1 MKPARR
7 SRIRN
12 EKAGVSRGAT
22 ARSRSNRPPSDR
34 PARRRSGNGPTA
46 PTQRAR
52 DAGVLR
58 LVERRE
64 NSLLSLFELSHE
76 LGVALDVYAIAQLSL
91 LSLMGHFGTRLAA
104 LWMRVDERAA
114 GVVPVRHFGLRDE
127 DARALGAVLETCAT
141 AQLERQSGP
150 ARLAAWISTPQVG
163 DAVAAGLSVVVPVS
177 AQGRLLGLIAVGE
190 RLDGEPY
197 ASFDLEYLSTAAGM
211 VGVALD
217 NARLYHQILE
227 ANRRLLESNQQLAE
241 LDRLKSEFLQNVN
254 HELRTPLTVIV
265 GYLEVLRQG
274 THLDETAQ
282 RAVNVCVEQAHKLD
296 TMVRD
301 LLDFSEPQETMR
313 PAHIESADLE
323 PLLAAYV
330 RGRRPGVVTGLR
342 EISLVAEPGLP
353 AVRCDRRSLTRVLDE
368 LMDNAVKFTMPG
380 SRIVVRAASHTG
392 GAEVV
397 IEVEDDG
404 PGIPPERVA
413 TLFQAFRQGDG
424 STTREAG
431 GLGLGLALATR
442 LCDAMEG
449 RLEVE
454 SEPGRG
460 STFRVRLKTAA
471 SAA

>member
-7 SRIRN
+7 SRTRN
-12 EKAGVSRGAT
+12 EKTKV
-22 ARSRSNRPPSDR
+22 ARSRSSRR
-34 PARRRSGNGPTA
+34 PARRPRPSAKGPASGPALT
-46 PTQRAR
+46 RATG

-76 LGVALDVYAIAQLSL
+76 LGVGLDVYAIAQLSL
-91 LSLMGHFGTRLAA
+91 LNLMGHFGTRVAA
-104 LWMRVDERAA
+104 LWMRVDEHAA

-127 DARALGAVLETCAT
+127 HARVLGAVLETCAT

-150 ARLAAWISTPQVG
+150 ARLAAWISTPHVA
-163 DAVAAGLSVVVPVS
+163 DAVAAGLAVVVPVS
-177 AQGRLLGLIAVGE
+177 AQGRLLGLIAVGP
-190 RLDGEPY
+190 RLDGESY
-197 ASFDLEYLSTAAGM
+197 AAFDLEYLSTAAGM

-241 LDRLKSEFLQNVN
+241 LDRLKSEFLQSVN

-274 THLDETAQ
+274 TPLDENGE
-282 RAVNVCVEQAHKLD
+282 RAVNVSIEQARKLD
-296 TMVRD
+296 AMIKD
-301 LLDFSEPQETMR
+301 LLDFSEPHEHVR
-313 PAHIESADLE
+313 AVLIEPVELE
-323 PLLAAYV
+323 PLLAGYV
-330 RGRRPGVVTGLR
+330 RGRRPGVVLGLR
-342 EISLVAEPGLP
+342 EISLEAEPQLP
-353 AVRCDRRSLTRVLDE
+353 AARCDRRSLTRVLDE
-368 LMDNAVKFTMPG
+368 LVDNAVKFTLPG
-380 SRIVVRAASHTG
+380 TRIVVRAARHPDPSRS
-392 GAEVV
+392 EVV

-404 PGIPPERVA
+404 PGIAPERVA

-431 GLGLGLALATR
+431 GLGLGLALASR

-449 RLEVE
+449 RLEVD

-460 STFRVRLKTAA
+460 STFRVRLKAADSTA
-471 SAA
+471 